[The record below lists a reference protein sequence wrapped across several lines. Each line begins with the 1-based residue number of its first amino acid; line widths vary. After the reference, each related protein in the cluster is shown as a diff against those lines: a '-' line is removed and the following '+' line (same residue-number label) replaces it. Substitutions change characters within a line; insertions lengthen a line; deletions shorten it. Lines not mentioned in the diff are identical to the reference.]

1 MKAALRHATLAVIA
15 GALSASCASAT
26 ADTPGG
32 LAASEPEGRNVIA
45 AGEIGTSTQTNALDL
60 IRDRRP
66 VWLRSRGF
74 QNLDLAGGIDVYV
87 DRARMSFETLAEI
100 PVHELERLEYLS
112 ASDATLRFGTQ
123 DGNPAI
129 VVTTRRGR

>member
-1 MKAALRHATLAVIA
+1 MTAARQAAL
-15 GALSASCASAT
+15 ALLLGVLTASCASAT
-26 ADTPGG
+26 ADPPGN
-32 LAASEPEGRNVIA
+32 LTSSEPDGRNVISP
-45 AGEIGTSTQTNALDL
+45 GEIAASTQTNALDL

-74 QNLDLAGGIDVYV
+74 QNFDLAGGIDVYV
-87 DRARMSFETLAEI
+87 DRTRMSFETLAEI

-123 DGNPAI
+123 EGNPAI
-129 VVTTRRGR
+129 VVTTKRGR